1 MKIRTTQIER
11 LNKKISDRQEETR
24 KLQEK
29 ELGVLRPM
37 LDQLHANI
45 CEIQREM
52 ARLWT
57 EYTARMSVAQEV
69 AQAEVAGLQERVE
82 FLERENSKS
91 QSFLAPIRRLPTEL
105 LAEIFVIAITYHGQN
120 PFDMIRVCRSWR
132 VTIFGMARIW
142 SHLTLRP
149 STAKEYVEF
158 VVERTKQVS
167 LEVVINSNRT
177 MHSSHR
183 CVGDEKQY
191 GGMDLALKTMPR
203 WRAVTVIAFPGEAEV
218 MKAAEGGESAMTF
231 DRPVE
236 KLEVLKINGPC
247 EMSPPFSQ
255 FLDTVTKTSTE
266 KLTHVEI
273 AAPNVICF
281 LSEPCYRPFFSRLR
295 YFKVDVREMK
305 EPADI
310 LPFFENLEVLE
321 AYRLNL
327 AVYCHDRDLPL
338 ARTLKRMS
346 IKIVPVQ
353 WMSGRT
359 FPLLEDCTIVW
370 PHHPETLHSH
380 GGVDLPAC
388 TKFTYDDHLIEP
400 MSEFRLPKLH
410 KMVVRNEAW
419 NKPRGS
425 TQLASVW
432 GESMN
437 PQWLRPRVL
446 HLDTQCY
453 DQHLINALLLLPD
466 LEELVLGLVR
476 PDGLGKKFFNSMVA
490 RRMKGVSSSSGS
502 AQPNGASS
510 GQLVAP
516 LLPKLKVF
524 GMRYRRWIREKEKDE
539 ITPLLEKIIQSREK
553 TEVPLQSVRFWPT
566 KDTLEEDGKELV
578 PLRICDV
585 TKAPRVAPNSDPPC
599 STDLALMN
607 YQGG

>member
-1 MKIRTTQIER
+1 MKIRETQIASFNKMISER
-11 LNKKISDRQEETR
+11 EEHLR

-29 ELGVLRPM
+29 ELNVLRPM
-37 LDQLHANI
+37 LDRLHANI

-57 EYTARMSVAQEV
+57 EYTARMSVAQE
-69 AQAEVAGLQERVE
+69 AAHAEVAVFQKHVE

-105 LAEIFVIAITYHGQN
+105 LAEIFVIAITCHGQN
-120 PFDMIRVCRSWR
+120 PFDMIRVCRTWR
-132 VTIFGMARIW
+132 AAIFGMARIW
-142 SHLTLRP
+142 SRLTLRP
-149 STAKEYVEF
+149 STAQEYVEF
-158 VVERTKQVS
+158 VVERTKQVP
-167 LEVVINSNRT
+167 LEVEINSNRAGHT
-177 MHSSHR
+177 SR
-183 CVGDEKQY
+183 GYTGEEKPY
-191 GGMDLALKTMPR
+191 TGMALALQTMPR
-203 WRAVTVIAFPGEAEV
+203 WRAVNVVAFPGEKDCSREAE
-218 MKAAEGGESAMTF
+218 GESAMTF
-231 DRPVE
+231 DGPLE
-236 KLEVLKINGPC
+236 KLEVLKISGPC
-247 EMSPPFSQ
+247 EMSAPFSQ

-273 AAPNVICF
+273 GAPNVIWF
-281 LSEPCYRPFFSRLR
+281 LSSPCYRPFFSRLR

-310 LPFFENLEVLE
+310 LPYFENLEVLE

-327 AVYCHDRDLPL
+327 PTYPHDMDLPIV
-338 ARTLKRMS
+338 RTLKRMS

-359 FPLLEDCTIVW
+359 FPVLEDCTVVW
-370 PHHPETLHSH
+370 PHHPETLRLH

-388 TKFTYDDHLIEP
+388 TQFTYDDHLIEP
-400 MSEFRLPKLH
+400 MSDFRLPKLH

-432 GESMN
+432 GESAN
-437 PQWLRPRVL
+437 PKWLRPRVL

-453 DQHLINALLLLPD
+453 DQHLINALQLLPD

-490 RRMKGVSSSSGS
+490 RRTKGVSVPTGSSSG
-502 AQPNGASS
+502 AVQPNGASNS
-510 GQLVAP
+510 HLVAP
-516 LLPKLKVF
+516 LLPKLKIF

-539 ITPLLEKIIQSREK
+539 ITPLLEKIVQSREK
-553 TEVPLQSVRFWPT
+553 SEVPLQSVKFWPT
-566 KDTLEEDGKELV
+566 KDTPEEDGKELV
-578 PLRICDV
+578 PLRI
-585 TKAPRVAPNSDPPC
+585 
-599 STDLALMN
+599 
-607 YQGG
+607 